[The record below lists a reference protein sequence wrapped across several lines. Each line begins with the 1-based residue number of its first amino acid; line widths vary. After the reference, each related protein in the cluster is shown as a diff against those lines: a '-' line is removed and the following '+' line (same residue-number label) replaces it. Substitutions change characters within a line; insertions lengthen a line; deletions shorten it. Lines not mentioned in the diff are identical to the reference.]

1 MIAAIILAAGKSQ
14 RLGYPKALL
23 SLGNETFS
31 HRLLRLAREAGA
43 DPIRIVLGYRARE
56 FRRQLELPEE
66 AVLVNPRY
74 EEGQLSSL
82 QCGLRGLDCD
92 AALILPVDHP
102 MVTAQLLR
110 QIVGRF
116 LQTRALAVIPTHKGR
131 GGHPTL
137 FSRALFPELLEDS
150 LEDGAR
156 TVLSRHRAEI
166 CYLPATDPAAIM
178 DVDTPDDYRRL
189 LQFHTMEWKRDPSPA
204 GEGDAHE
211 SLATASH
218 YCPRCSGSL
227 NLRVTEPEGKPQRV
241 CSVCGFIFHPMP

>member
-31 HRLLRLAREAGA
+31 HRLLRLARETGA

-102 MVTAQLLR
+102 LVTVHLLR
-110 QIVGRF
+110 QMVGRF
-116 LQTRALAVIPTHKGR
+116 RQTRALAVIPTHKGR
-131 GGHPTL
+131 GGHPAL
-137 FSRALFPELLEDS
+137 FSRALFSELLENP

-156 TVLSRHRAEI
+156 TVLNRHRAEI
-166 CYLPATDPAAIM
+166 CYMPTADPAVIM

-189 LQFHTMEWKRDPSPA
+189 LQFHAMEWKRGPSPA
-204 GEGDAHE
+204 GEEDAHE

-218 YCPRCSGSL
+218 YCPRCSGL
-227 NLRVTEPEGKPQRV
+227 LDLRVMEPEG
-241 CSVCGFIFHPMP
+241 